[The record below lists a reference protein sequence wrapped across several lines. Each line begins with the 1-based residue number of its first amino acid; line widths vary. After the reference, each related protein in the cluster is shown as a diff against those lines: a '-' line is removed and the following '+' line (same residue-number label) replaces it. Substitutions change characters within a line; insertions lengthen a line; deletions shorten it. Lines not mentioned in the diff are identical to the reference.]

1 MIWLAWRLQRAQT
14 WTLLGLAVVVVA
26 AALVLRGM
34 TLSQVDPSCL
44 VGNINY
50 STSCT
55 REWGSL
61 GAVMTYFQLL
71 LVAMPFAIGLFC
83 GAPLFARELEQ
94 GTHVLAFTQSVSRT
108 RWMLVKAAVAV
119 APALLSVLAMQVALS
134 YWFRAAGSFGPYRYG
149 PWSEFNFPTSH
160 LAPAAFTLAG
170 LAVGML
176 IGAIAKKALLAMV
189 LTIGLFLAVW
199 LAALGTRE
207 LYVATERVTYD
218 VHSGGDYQEQAGPG
232 AEYVDSGYLR
242 ADGSTVTHLESTTL
256 TNGCGGPD
264 ATRDS
269 VNACYN
275 DRGLVA
281 GYYDYLPA
289 AKAETVHLI
298 EAALLLALAAACVA
312 GTARTL
318 RRVA

>member
-14 WTLLGLAVVVVA
+14 WALLGLAVVVVV
-26 AALVLRGM
+26 AALVLRGV

-50 STSCT
+50 SMPCT
-55 REWGSL
+55 RQWGSL

-119 APALLSVLAMQVALS
+119 VPALLSVLAMQVALS
-134 YWFRAAGSFGPYRYG
+134 YWFRAAGSLGPYRYG

-170 LAVGML
+170 LATGML
-176 IGAIAKKALLAMV
+176 IGAIARKTLLAMV
-189 LTIGLFLAVW
+189 ITVGLFLGVW
-199 LAALGTRE
+199 FAALGTRE
-207 LYVATERVTYD
+207 LYVSTERVTY
-218 VHSGGDYQEQAGPG
+218 SAYGGGDYPRIMG
-232 AEYVDSGYLR
+232 AQPIDSGYVN
-242 ADGSTVTHLESTTL
+242 ADGATVSHLEASAL
-256 TNGCGGPD
+256 TADCSGAD
-264 ATRDS
+264 RTQEDYT
-269 VNACYN
+269 ACYRDN
-275 DRGLVA
+275 GLVA
-281 GYYDYLPA
+281 SYLDYLPA
-289 AKAETVHLI
+289 AKAKTAHLI